1 VDTLL
6 PLPGASRPHLGPFL
20 VEPDVDDLHMQ
31 NCPFVGQCSS
41 LKKHVLAAKRKNK
54 TAKCR
59 CLGYCPAVRLLLS
72 HSLSLARR
80 SIVS

>member
-1 VDTLL
+1 
-6 PLPGASRPHLGPFL
+6 
-20 VEPDVDDLHMQ
+20 MQ